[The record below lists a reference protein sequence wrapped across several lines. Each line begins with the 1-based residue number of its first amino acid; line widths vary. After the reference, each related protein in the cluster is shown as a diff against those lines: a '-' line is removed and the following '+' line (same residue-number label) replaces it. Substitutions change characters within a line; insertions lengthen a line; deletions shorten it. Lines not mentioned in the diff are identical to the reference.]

1 MPDALYLTMSEECQ
15 NVRREYRC
23 KYTTASARIRMMYVR
38 LMHDNLPCQKNVRTY
53 VRNIGASTPG
63 CQAELE

>member
-15 NVRREYRC
+15 DVRREYRC

-38 LMHDNLPCQKNVRTY
+38 LTHVNLLCQKNVRTY
-53 VRNIGASTPG
+53 VQNICASTPG
-63 CQAELE
+63 RRAEL